1 MLILS
6 GIHTKHFICMHVI
19 FNLFLLVFF
28 SYLFYHLACVT
39 VEVCVDQNEQES
51 FKKQSFLGTT
61 KTTKCKCTVVLPL
74 KCTRCIKPVKLPFEY
89 IMNSIRSLG
98 ATPKA

>member
-1 MLILS
+1 MY
-6 GIHTKHFICMHVI
+6 VI

-28 SYLFYHLACVT
+28 SYLFYYLACVT

-61 KTTKCKCTVVLPL
+61 KTTNNKV
-74 KCTRCIKPVKLPFEY
+74 
-89 IMNSIRSLG
+89 
-98 ATPKA
+98 